1 MSNRTSATRYARA
14 LFDVAIQESADLSKI
29 QQDLTEIVAAIG
41 ENPELSRV
49 LASRGVSDAARR
61 QIIVAVGEK
70 IGVATPVSKLLG
82 MLADRRR
89 LELVP
94 DLAAVYTERLLEHQ
108 NVVQADVTT
117 AAPIGRRDHRGDR
130 GEPEQRHRQ
139 AGHDAGVRRPVAPRR
154 RRGTSGQYRLRRQRP
169 DAIEEDARPAG
180 RPGLRVDL

>member
-14 LFDVAIQESADLSKI
+14 LFDVALQESADLSKI

-41 ENPELSRV
+41 ENPELARV
-49 LASRGVSDAARR
+49 LASRGVTDAARR

-117 AAPIGRRDHRGDR
+117 AAPIGAETTEAIAASLSSATGKQVTMRVSVDPSLLGGVVARVGSTVYDGSVRTQLKKMRD
-130 GEPEQRHRQ
+130 QL
-139 AGHDAGVRRPVAPRR
+139 VAQ
-154 RRGTSGQYRLRRQRP
+154 G
-169 DAIEEDARPAG
+169 
-180 RPGLRVDL
+180 